1 VITETGGNV
10 GIGTTN
16 PLSILDVSS
25 ANPLPRVTLTN
36 PNSFGALYF
45 YQGGSLLSGFQ
56 LIGTNFPTVARQVD
70 MEFFTAGGGDITFAP
85 GNAGNTVEFK
95 SGGNVGIGTNS
106 PTSKLE
112 IAAQDGLKITGFQ
125 PFLTLNDTFTSK
137 RSILASGS
145 GDFGF
150 YPDSFIGGVP
160 AIVIKDSTGNVGIG
174 ASNPTAKLQVDGGNS
189 AGILSNSQG
198 NAIIGY
204 SSTPSFAAI
213 YGENTSGSTGY
224 GVYGK
229 STGGVALYADGNAGQ
244 ALNKGGLVKAMIY
257 VDPFLPAAQYIVR
270 CYNGISN
277 SSTGNCGFSVVRTV
291 AGAYTIN
298 FGFPVNDRFFSLT
311 QNYGNHTCG
320 LAVNPGNVNE
330 VFVLVYNAGSSEEY
344 SDARFYLIVY

>member
-1 VITETGGNV
+1 
-10 GIGTTN
+10 
-16 PLSILDVSS
+16 
-25 ANPLPRVTLTN
+25 
-36 PNSFGALYF
+36 
-45 YQGGSLLSGFQ
+45 
-56 LIGTNFPTVARQVD
+56 
-70 MEFFTAGGGDITFAP
+70 
-85 GNAGNTVEFK
+85 VEFK

-150 YPDSFIGGVP
+150 YPNSFIGGVP

-229 STGGVALYADGNAGQ
+229 ARAGLRYMQ
-244 ALNKGGLVKAMIY
+244 MATLGRRSIKGGWSK
-257 VDPFLPAAQYIVR
+257 R
-270 CYNGISN
+270 
-277 SSTGNCGFSVVRTV
+277 
-291 AGAYTIN
+291 
-298 FGFPVNDRFFSLT
+298 
-311 QNYGNHTCG
+311 
-320 LAVNPGNVNE
+320 
-330 VFVLVYNAGSSEEY
+330 
-344 SDARFYLIVY
+344 